1 MLKSLLY
8 LLIFTIPL
16 DNRILFTL
24 GIDRLLPVR
33 VVLLVLLAVSHRRI
47 LKELKNLRED
57 KIGLVLVALWT
68 VRLISLVRTQNLQNS
83 LGLLA
88 FYTTMIGLYLV
99 LKSVSKEYGRDF
111 VLKLLRVYLLVG
123 LLTGVF
129 SIVQYIC
136 YKFFGIVLPAVWPTE
151 HQPVRVGSTFWDI
164 NHYAAYLLTILPSL
178 AAFAICKKTLIE
190 KKMSAS
196 GGWVAY
202 GGFAFGLL
210 VLGMTLSRSAWIS
223 FALSISLMLVLLTL
237 KKYFEEVRPLF
248 LFLSV
253 AAFGVVIGTIF
264 FDLPVA
270 DRLYTFF
277 DVYNNDAIQAHNLI
291 LRGGFEVFKKFPIL
305 GGGYGGFNEHFRQ
318 TPIAALYFQ
327 KDPVSWA
334 HLPAHS
340 VWMETLAET
349 GIVGFGLY
357 ATLMGLVLRTVFAA
371 ILKTEDRFL
380 NILSIAT
387 FSSLAGVFLS
397 GIFYSYNLEFFW
409 FFIFLSVSLARLST
423 TVETGHAPSLRKD

>member
-1 MLKSLLY
+1 MLKLLLY

-47 LKELKNLRED
+47 LKELKYLRRD
-57 KIGLVLVALWT
+57 KIGLVLVVLWF

-88 FYTTMIGLYLV
+88 FYSAMVGLYFV
-99 LKSVSKEYGRDF
+99 LKSVSKEYGQDF
-111 VLKLLRVYLLVG
+111 VLKLLRVYLIVG

-129 SIVQYIC
+129 SIIQYIC

-178 AAFAICKKTLIE
+178 AAFAVCRKKLIE
-190 KKMSAS
+190 KKIFAFSAR
-196 GGWVAY
+196 GGFGRW
-202 GGFAFGLL
+202 GGFAFALV

-223 FALSISLMLVLLTL
+223 FALSISLMLALLL
-237 KKYFEEVRPLF
+237 FKKYFKEAKPLF
-248 LFLSV
+248 ISLIIALV
-253 AAFGVVIGTIF
+253 GIVIGTVF

-277 DVYNNDAIQAHNLI
+277 DVYNNDAIQAHNLL

-305 GGGYGGFNEHFRQ
+305 GGGYGSFNEHFRQ

-340 VWMETLAET
+340 IWMETLSET

-357 ATLMGLVLRTVFAA
+357 ATLMFLILKTIWQA
-371 ILKTEDRFL
+371 ILKAENKFL
-380 NILSIAT
+380 GILSIAS
-387 FSSLAGVFLS
+387 FSSLVGVFLS

-409 FFIFLSVSLARLST
+409 FFIFLSVLLA
-423 TVETGHAPSLRKD
+423 